1 MFNRHKVSS
10 LAWAYM
16 IKSRNTRIK
25 MYPRPPPSPSKKKE
39 KLLYLLLQCVCQS
52 SKFFLQQQVLEV
64 ALLLNFMDGFD
75 KLAVQLITLA
85 LSLADMNKE
94 AQSIQEGPWKN
105 FSLDGGRGRRGSE
118 AEGGGVAG
126 DGGLIL
132 PLPIPDWNPPQSLL
146 HGESNLIHIDLLS
159 VSFLLSRNSCLL
171 IQCIIQTVWQMK
183 MGCFTLAKH
192 NHEKNGQTKD
202 VTELL
207 DTTA

>member
-25 MYPRPPPSPSKKKE
+25 MYPHPRKKNE
-39 KLLYLLLQCVCQS
+39 KWFYLLLQCVCQS

-94 AQSIQEGPWKN
+94 AQSIQEGP
-105 FSLDGGRGRRGSE
+105 
-118 AEGGGVAG
+118 
-126 DGGLIL
+126 
-132 PLPIPDWNPPQSLL
+132 
-146 HGESNLIHIDLLS
+146 
-159 VSFLLSRNSCLL
+159 
-171 IQCIIQTVWQMK
+171 
-183 MGCFTLAKH
+183 
-192 NHEKNGQTKD
+192 
-202 VTELL
+202 
-207 DTTA
+207 